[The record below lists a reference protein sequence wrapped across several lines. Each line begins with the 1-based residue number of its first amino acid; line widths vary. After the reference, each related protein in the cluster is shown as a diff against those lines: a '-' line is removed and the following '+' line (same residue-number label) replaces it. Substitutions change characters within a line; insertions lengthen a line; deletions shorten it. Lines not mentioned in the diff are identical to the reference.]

1 MRKQLLQVFRVGSA
15 LCAVLVGGVAS
26 AQTCDD
32 KNTVVADVVAIDMP
46 MVFNRLGAQNVNWQ
60 MYALRHDLV
69 VRAPG
74 DDEHRGGPAF
84 GRRPL

>member
-46 MVFNRLGAQNVNWQ
+46 MVFNRLGARLFLAQSHEH
-60 MYALRHDLV
+60 LSI
-69 VRAPG
+69 RAVPSR
-74 DDEHRGGPAF
+74 DMVAP
-84 GRRPL
+84 P